1 MRALLL
7 VAAALAFTPAF
18 AANAPPSQRFL
29 LSGTGSLHGDPPIQA
44 HGNFRLDATL
54 LPVDA
59 AITAAPPVQED
70 ARFALMASV
79 SASSLVCYN
88 DTIFRDDF
96 DGDGF

>member
-7 VAAALAFTPAF
+7 VAAVIACAPAF
-18 AANAPPSQRFL
+18 AANAPPSQRFR
-29 LSGTGSLHGDPPIQA
+29 LSGAGALRGDPPAQA
-44 HGNFRLDATL
+44 GGKLRLNATL

-59 AITAAPPVQED
+59 ALAASPPVQENE
-70 ARFALMASV
+70 RFALMASA
-79 SASSLVCYN
+79 SATPLVCYN

>member
-7 VAAALAFTPAF
+7 VAAAVACTPAF
-18 AANAPPSQRFL
+18 AANAPPAGRFR
-29 LSGTGSLHGDPPIQA
+29 LSGTGTLRAGPAVQA
-44 HGNFRLDATL
+44 NAKLRLNATL

-59 AITAAPPVQED
+59 AIAASPPVQED
-70 ARFALMASV
+70 GRFALMASI
-79 SASSLVCYN
+79 SATPLVCYN